1 MNLNNI
7 ENLGIERVIKRGT
20 GEIIYRDNDAILVR
34 DKVSKAFLFAC
45 DDTKKGLSILDNYI
59 NEDYNLLM
67 VSDYDLGKSAFTRY
81 GFEDMIECYQVAY
94 YGEKPKEDT
103 TISFR
108 VADIS
113 DIDVLLENYDMI
125 SPDELREVVERGNI
139 ILGYHDNTLIGFIGE
154 HLEGSMGILY
164 VFPEYRKKGFAT
176 ALQKHMIAVTIEKGF
191 IPFGQVEKDN
201 GASLHLQKKLGMVSS
216 ENLIT
221 WMWR

>member
-1 MNLNNI
+1 MNLNSI
-7 ENLGIERVIKRGT
+7 ENLGIERVLKRGT
-20 GEIIYRDNDAILVR
+20 GEIIVEESDVVLVR
-34 DKVSKAFLFAC
+34 DKISKAYLLSA
-45 DDTKKGLSILDNYI
+45 DNTEKGIAILDRYI
-59 NEDYNLLM
+59 REDCNLLM
-67 VSDYDLGKSAFTRY
+67 ISDYDLGKSAFTRY

-103 TISFR
+103 AISFR

-139 ILGYHDNTLIGFIGE
+139 ILGYNDNALIGFIGE

-164 VFPEYRKKGFAT
+164 VFPEYRNRGFAT
-176 ALQKHMIAVTIEKGF
+176 ALQKHMIAVTMEKGF
-191 IPFGQVEKDN
+191 VPFGQVDKDN
-201 GASLHLQKKLGMVSS
+201 AISLKLQKKLGMVSS

>member
-1 MNLNNI
+1 MNLSSI
-7 ENLGIERVIKRGT
+7 ENLGIGRVLKRGT
-20 GEIIYRDNDAILVR
+20 GEIIYRDSDAILVW

-45 DDTKKGLSILDNYI
+45 DDTKKGLSTLDNYI
-59 NEDYNLLM
+59 NEDCNLLM

-108 VADIS
+108 VANIN

-139 ILGYHDNTLIGFIGE
+139 ILGYYDNTLIGFIGE

-176 ALQKHMIAVTIEKGF
+176 ALQKHMIAITMEKGF
-191 IPFGQVEKDN
+191 VPFGQVDKDN
-201 GASLHLQKKLGMVSS
+201 EISLKLQKKLGMVSS

>member
-1 MNLNNI
+1 MNLNSI
-7 ENLGIERVIKRGT
+7 ENLGIERVLKRGT

-34 DKVSKAFLFAC
+34 DKVSKALLFAC

-59 NEDYNLLM
+59 NEDCNLLM
-67 VSDYDLGKSAFTRY
+67 VSDYDLGKSAFGRY

-113 DIDVLLENYDMI
+113 DIGMLLENYDMI

-176 ALQKHMIAVTIEKGF
+176 ALQKHMIAVTMEKSF

-201 GASLHLQKKLGMVSS
+201 GASLRLQKKLGMVCS